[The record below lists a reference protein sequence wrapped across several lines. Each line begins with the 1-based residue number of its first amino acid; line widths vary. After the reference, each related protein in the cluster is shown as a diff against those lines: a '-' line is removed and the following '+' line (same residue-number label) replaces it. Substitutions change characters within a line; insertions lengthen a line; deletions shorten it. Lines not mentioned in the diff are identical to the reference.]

1 MILDLELSSFL
12 IRLLNTF
19 SSLYLNAISFRT
31 GSEKSI
37 HSQDLIRIPFY
48 IETRFPYLF
57 RAVMDILHPKSDVVL
72 S

>member
-19 SSLYLNAISFRT
+19 SSLYLNAISFRI

-37 HSQDLIRIPFY
+37 YSQYLIRIPFH
-48 IETRFPYLF
+48 IETRFAHLV